1 MQAGVP
7 FGRLFKERAEAGP
20 CADVVPRIADDGRA
34 AGDGLPAACEPGHL
48 DHMGESLA
56 DSLGQYLS

>member
-7 FGRLFKERAEAGP
+7 FGRLFKEGAEAAP